1 MNAHAAAMVPHIANF
16 YPQLASR
23 TTTTTISV
31 RRSGLICRSSRGLAN
46 LLGRGV
52 LVVEANGIAQP
63 WPMLPAQI
71 ECFLDLTFL
80 VVR

>member
-1 MNAHAAAMVPHIANF
+1 M
-16 YPQLASR
+16 
-23 TTTTTISV
+23 SV
-31 RRSGLICRSSRGLAN
+31 RQSGLICRSNRDLAN

-63 WPMLPAQI
+63 WPELPPQM